1 VRGSRDRR
9 RSGTALALAAWVA
22 LVLAALVLQ
31 PPPTAAADTPD
42 LAIVA
47 DDIAFSRVDPV
58 ASESFLAYAL
68 VRNLGNAAG
77 TGTARFSVGATVLAD
92 PTITVAPGGSAVASA
107 PLSLPAGLHNLTVTL
122 LGVSGDGITTN
133 DANTTTVRVFASRGT
148 VSITSPTLLLNGTKA
163 TIQGGTT
170 RSIPIDVTVLG
181 GDALGISLRVFD
193 SAGTSADPATP
204 PFDAPEGETVRV
216 YLRITAPD
224 VPSANGPVERRLL
237 IQAVAANARGNVGAV
252 LLSIHPPVSG
262 QWWTPTTLTAAILG
276 ALGVLLAAVNA
287 VDLGRYKFLGILL
300 PLYARL
306 NREGVL
312 DQYTRGKIHGYLLAN
327 PGEYF
332 TAIGRAL
339 GISSGNLAYHLRVL
353 LREGHVTSRKDGL
366 KRRFFPRGVNVEAVV
381 ELSPMQRAILNAI
394 RETPGIRQ
402 KDIAGLLKVTSSAV
416 SYHLQKLAAA
426 GVVEAR
432 RRGMS
437 VQYFVAPKAEGT
449 SGPSSAP
456 SARPME

>member
-1 VRGSRDRR
+1 MTGSRERR
-9 RSGTALALAAWVA
+9 RAWTALPLAAWA
-22 LVLAALVLQ
+22 LLVLAALVLQ
-31 PPPTAAADTPD
+31 ARPTAAEDAPD
-42 LAIVA
+42 LAVLA

-58 ASESFLAYAL
+58 ADEPFTAYAL
-68 VRNLGNAAG
+68 VRNLGNVAG
-77 TGTARFSVGATVLAD
+77 TGIARFSVGAAMVAES
-92 PTITVAPGGSAVASA
+92 TISVAPGGSAIAST
-107 PLSLPAGLHNLTVTL
+107 PLSLPAGPHNVTVTL
-122 LGVSGDGITTN
+122 LGVAGDEAAGN
-133 DANTTTVRVFASRGT
+133 DANTTTVRVFGSPGT
-148 VSITSPTLLLNGTKA
+148 VSITTPTLLLHGTDA

-170 RSIPIDVTVLG
+170 RTIPLDVTVLG
-181 GDALGISLRVFD
+181 ADAVGISLRIFD
-193 SAGTSADPATP
+193 SAGTSASPSSP
-204 PFDAPEGETVRV
+204 PFDAQEGQTVRT

-224 VPSANGPVERRLL
+224 VPAANGPVERRLL
-237 IQAVAANARGNVGAV
+237 VQAVAANARGNVAAV

-276 ALGVLLAAVNA
+276 GLGLLLAAVNA
-287 VDLGRYKFLGILL
+287 LDFGRYRFLGLLL

-306 NREGVL
+306 NRESVL

-332 TAIGRAL
+332 TAIGKAL
-339 GISSGNLAYHLRVL
+339 GISSGNLAYHLRIL
-353 LREGHVTSRKDGL
+353 LKEGHLTSRKDGL
-366 KRRFFPRGVNVEAVV
+366 RKRFFPRGVNVEAVV

-416 SYHLQKLAAA
+416 SYHLLKLAAA

-437 VQYFVAPKAEGT
+437 VQYFVPPKAGGT
-449 SGPSSAP
+449 SSLGGAP